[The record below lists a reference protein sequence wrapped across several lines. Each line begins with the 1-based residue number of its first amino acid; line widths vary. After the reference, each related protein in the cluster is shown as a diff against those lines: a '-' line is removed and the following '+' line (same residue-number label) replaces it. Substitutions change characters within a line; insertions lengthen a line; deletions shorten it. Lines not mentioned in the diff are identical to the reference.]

1 MNSSKCRSRLALL
14 VCASALLTC
23 AAFGQARLT
32 VQVNT
37 PGHSVSPTL
46 WGVFFEDIN
55 LSADGGLYPEL
66 IRNRSFEDSAQ
77 PDFWTVSNTNG
88 GKSSIAID
96 SSHPLNAFNRH
107 SLRVSLDG
115 SIALENDGYWGMNM
129 VRGQTC
135 VFKVAVRADEAF
147 SGPLLAR
154 VLGAAGDELARGEI
168 NGLGS
173 EWQYYTLKLTP
184 VSSDPKARL
193 EISAKGKGAFYLD
206 MVSLLPAKTW
216 KNHGLRTDLAQAV
229 DALHPSFMRFPGG
242 NWVEGDDVAHMYHW
256 KNTIGNIDAR
266 APLWNTWGYNTTQ
279 GLGFHEYLQLCEDL
293 GAAPLFCINAGL
305 SLHDSVP
312 MGQMGQWVQDALDAI
327 EYANG
332 PTNSVWGALRAN
344 NGHPAPFG
352 LKYMEIGN
360 ENGGAEYRERWRA
373 IYHAIKQT
381 YPDMQLCTP
390 VWGGYPESPP
400 PDMIDEHY
408 YAAPEFFMRQASRY
422 DTYDRHGPK
431 VFVGEY
437 AVTERVGKGNLRA
450 AIGEAAFMTGLER
463 NSDIV
468 VMASYAPLF
477 VNLNHRAWNPD
488 LINFDSARWY
498 GLPGYYV
505 QQLFSQYRGD
515 VTLPITVDSPN
526 MEAAPNS
533 GAIGVGS
540 WRTRVEYKDIQVTSG
555 GKTLYASDF
564 AAGTNGWRF
573 LGPGEWS
580 VADGTL
586 RQSSDNEFVRA
597 IIGDKS
603 WTNYTYSLKAR
614 KLGGNEGF
622 LVLFRVNNDDDKSWW
637 NLGGWGNTAYGIEM
651 NDVVTQIP
659 GSIQTGRWYDIRVEV
674 TGPTVKCYLDGKLIH
689 SVQHASLPSLYASAT
704 RDSKSGDLILKVV
717 NGASEKIDTAIHL
730 EGAPKL
736 SGAGQSIV
744 LSSDNPSDE
753 NSLDAPTKVSPKT
766 LPLSVSGPDFQQV
779 FPGNSLT
786 VLRIGA
792 R

>member
-1 MNSSKCRSRLALL
+1 M
-14 VCASALLTC
+14 
-23 AAFGQARLT
+23 
-32 VQVNT
+32 
-37 PGHSVSPTL
+37 
-46 WGVFFEDIN
+46 
-55 LSADGGLYPEL
+55 
-66 IRNRSFEDSAQ
+66 
-77 PDFWTVSNTNG
+77 
-88 GKSSIAID
+88 
-96 SSHPLNAFNRH
+96 
-107 SLRVSLDG
+107 
-115 SIALENDGYWGMNM
+115 
-129 VRGQTC
+129 
-135 VFKVAVRADEAF
+135 
-147 SGPLLAR
+147 
-154 VLGAAGDELARGEI
+154 
-168 NGLGS
+168 
-173 EWQYYTLKLTP
+173 
-184 VSSDPKARL
+184 
-193 EISAKGKGAFYLD
+193 
-206 MVSLLPAKTW
+206 
-216 KNHGLRTDLAQAV
+216 
-229 DALHPSFMRFPGG
+229 
-242 NWVEGDDVAHMYHW
+242 
-256 KNTIGNIDAR
+256 
-266 APLWNTWGYNTTQ
+266 
-279 GLGFHEYLQLCEDL
+279 
-293 GAAPLFCINAGL
+293 
-305 SLHDSVP
+305 
-312 MGQMGQWVQDALDAI
+312 
-327 EYANG
+327 
-332 PTNSVWGALRAN
+332 
-344 NGHPAPFG
+344 
-352 LKYMEIGN
+352 
-360 ENGGAEYRERWRA
+360 
-373 IYHAIKQT
+373 
-381 YPDMQLCTP
+381 
-390 VWGGYPESPP
+390 
-400 PDMIDEHY
+400 
-408 YAAPEFFMRQASRY
+408 
-422 DTYDRHGPK
+422 
-431 VFVGEY
+431 
-437 AVTERVGKGNLRA
+437 
-450 AIGEAAFMTGLER
+450 
-463 NSDIV
+463 
-468 VMASYAPLF
+468 
-477 VNLNHRAWNPD
+477 
-488 LINFDSARWY
+488 
-498 GLPGYYV
+498 
-505 QQLFSQYRGD
+505 
-515 VTLPITVDSPN
+515 
-526 MEAAPNS
+526 
-533 GAIGVGS
+533 GS